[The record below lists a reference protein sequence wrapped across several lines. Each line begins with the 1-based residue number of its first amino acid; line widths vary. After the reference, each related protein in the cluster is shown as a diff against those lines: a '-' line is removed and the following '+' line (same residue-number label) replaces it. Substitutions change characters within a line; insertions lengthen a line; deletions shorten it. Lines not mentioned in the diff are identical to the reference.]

1 MAARTFFR
9 WSDGEVGSGLFMTV
23 SAQCGFEMIP
33 ANNSNNTV
41 GHIVVFGNE
50 KGGCGK
56 STAAMHATV
65 ALMRLGYKVGTI
77 DLDARQGTFTRYL
90 SNRFKGIAR
99 DGSNQPMPIHMPI
112 ERSQADSLKS
122 REDEESAFFFMALE
136 ELTRECDFVVVDTPG
151 SDSHLN
157 RLAHRFADT
166 LVTPV
171 NDSMLDLDLIADLDP
186 ETLEVKG
193 PSFYAKHVMQ
203 VREHRKIELGLP
215 MRWVVMRNRIS
226 SLNLKS
232 KRDIDSTLI
241 KLSNDYGFRYLPGFS
256 ERVIFRDMFLKG
268 LTLLDLEGAETGA
281 NMTASQLAARQEVR
295 LLVAAIVP
303 EEMRIALIRKI
314 RKPDKVV
321 ATRGFGNVRG

>member
-1 MAARTFFR
+1 MNRQAANT
-9 WSDGEVGSGLFMTV
+9 S
-23 SAQCGFEMIP
+23 
-33 ANNSNNTV
+33 TV

-90 SNRFKGIAR
+90 ANRFKGVAKGG
-99 DGSNQPMPIHMPI
+99 DNQPMPTHMPI
-112 ERSQADSLKS
+112 ERSTAATLQA
-122 REDEESAFFFMALE
+122 RENEESAFFFMALE
-136 ELTRECDFVVVDTPG
+136 ELTRENDFVVVDTPG

-186 ETLEVKG
+186 ETLEVRG
-193 PSFYAKHVMQ
+193 PSFYARHVMD
-203 VREHRKIELGLP
+203 VRDHRKNELGLP
-215 MRWVVMRNRIS
+215 MRWIVMRNRIS
-226 SLNLKS
+226 PLNLKS
-232 KRDIDSTLI
+232 KRDIEATLS
-241 KLSNDYGFRYLPGFS
+241 KLADEYKFRYLAGFS

-281 NMTASQLAARQEVR
+281 NMTNSQLAARHEVR

-303 EEMRIALIRKI
+303 DEMRVALIKRI

-321 ATRGFGNVRG
+321 QTRFGTVRG

>member
-1 MAARTFFR
+1 
-9 WSDGEVGSGLFMTV
+9 
-23 SAQCGFEMIP
+23 MIP
-33 ANNSNNTV
+33 ANTNTV

-65 ALMRLGYKVGTI
+65 ALMKLGYKVGTI

-90 SNRFKGIAR
+90 ANRFKNIAKG
-99 DGSNQPMPIHMPI
+99 DEVPMPVHMPI
-112 ERSQADSLKS
+112 ERSRADTLKA
-122 REDEESAFFFMALE
+122 REDEESAFFFMAIE
-136 ELTRECDFVVVDTPG
+136 ELTKTCDFIVVDTPG

-171 NDSMLDLDLIADLDP
+171 NDSLIDMDLIANLDP
-186 ETLEVKG
+186 ETMAVKG
-193 PSFYAKHVMQ
+193 PSVYAKHVMQ
-203 VREHRKIELGLP
+203 VREHRKTELGLP

-226 SLNLKS
+226 HLNLIT
-232 KRDIDSTLI
+232 KRDIENTLVN
-241 KLSNDYGFRYLPGFS
+241 LSKEYGFRYLPGFS

-268 LTLLDLEGAETGA
+268 LTLLDLQGAETGEGLT
-281 NMTASQLAARQEVR
+281 NSQLAARQEVR

-303 EEMRIALIRKI
+303 EEMRIALIKKI

-321 ATRGFGNVRG
+321 PTRGFGHARG

>member
-1 MAARTFFR
+1 
-9 WSDGEVGSGLFMTV
+9 
-23 SAQCGFEMIP
+23 MIP
-33 ANNSNNTV
+33 ANTNTV

-65 ALMRLGYKVGTI
+65 ALMRMGYKVGTI

-90 SNRFKGIAR
+90 GNRFKGIAK
-99 DGSNQPMPIHMPI
+99 GGNVPMPIHMPI
-112 ERSQADSLKS
+112 ERSTADTLKG
-122 REDEESAFFFMALE
+122 REDEESAFFFMALD
-136 ELTRECDFVVVDTPG
+136 ELTKSCDFVVVDTPG

-171 NDSMLDLDLIADLDP
+171 NDSMIDIDLIADLDP
-186 ETLEVKG
+186 ETLAVKA
-193 PSFYAKHVMQ
+193 PSVYAKHVMQ
-203 VREHRKIELGLP
+203 VREHRKTELGLP

-226 SLNLKS
+226 HLNLIT
-232 KRDIDSTLI
+232 KRDIETTLI
-241 KLSNDYGFRYLPGFS
+241 NLSKEYGFRYLPGFS
-256 ERVIFRDMFLKG
+256 ERVIFRDLFLKG

-281 NMTASQLAARQEVR
+281 NMTSSQLAARQEVR

-303 EEMRIALIRKI
+303 DEMRLALIRKM

-321 ATRGFGNVRG
+321 GTRGFGNIRG